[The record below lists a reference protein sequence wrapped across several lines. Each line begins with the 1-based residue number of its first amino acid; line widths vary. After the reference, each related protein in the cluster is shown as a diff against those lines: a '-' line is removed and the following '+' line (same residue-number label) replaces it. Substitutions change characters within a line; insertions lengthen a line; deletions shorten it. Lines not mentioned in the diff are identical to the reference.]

1 MTREQLNGY
10 RKELLT
16 LAASLDRGLARDRRE
31 FRREE
36 APDVPGGPMPSTDDV
51 ANDGAAEVEVG
62 LIATEERLLAD
73 VRAALDR
80 IDDGTFGT
88 CAECGER
95 ISQGRLAALPYA
107 RQCIRCVRAAKPVA
121 G

>member
-16 LAASLDRGLARDRRE
+16 LAASLDQELAHERRE

-36 APDVPGGPMPSTDDV
+36 LPDVAGGPMPSTEDRVD
-51 ANDGAAEVEVG
+51 AGAQEVEVG
-62 LIATEERLLAD
+62 LIATSERLLGD
-73 VRAALDR
+73 VMAALDKL
-80 IDDGTFGT
+80 DDGTFGVCED
-88 CAECGER
+88 CAR
-95 ISQGRLAALPYA
+95 PISQGRLDALPYA
-107 RQCIRCVRAAKPVA
+107 RTCIRCARAAKPVA